1 MAAGLLAIKK
11 RIKSVTNTKK
21 ITNAMGLIATSK
33 LRKSRRNLE
42 SNEGY
47 YNSFESIMKSV
58 AQGVV
63 GNNLYVK
70 GNGSKK
76 KLYITMTSDSGL
88 CGGFNSVVVSATIEK
103 IEGDR
108 ENCAIMSVGQK
119 GRSYFK
125 RLKYDTVAEYV
136 DIPDEPALKDAKTI
150 AEHALSLYK
159 KGEVGEVHVIY
170 TKFKSTVKQEIEDKL
185 VLPLPAEDKKG
196 SSSGEFE
203 PEAGELLEGISSVY
217 LKAQIFNYL
226 LNSKA
231 SEQASR
237 MTSMDSSTKNA
248 NDLLDS
254 LNLKYNRIRQGAIT
268 QEITEIVSGA
278 QAQE

>member
-33 LRKSRRNLE
+33 LRKSRKNLE
-42 SNEGY
+42 SNDSY
-47 YNSFESIMKSV
+47 YDSFESIMKSV
-58 AQGVV
+58 AQGVI
-63 GNNLYVK
+63 GNNIYVK

-88 CGGFNSVVVSATIEK
+88 CGGFNSAIVSATIEK
-103 IEGDR
+103 VEADK

-119 GRSYFK
+119 GRAYFR

-136 DIPDEPALKDAKTI
+136 DIPDEPTLNDAKTI

-159 KGEVGEVHVIY
+159 KGEVGEVHVMY
-170 TKFKSTVKQEIEDKL
+170 TKFKSTIKQEIVDKL
-185 VLPLPAEDKKG
+185 VLPLPTEDKKG
-196 SSSGEFE
+196 GSGEFE

-237 MTSMDSSTKNA
+237 MSSMDSSTKNA

-278 QAQE
+278 EAQK